1 MTRDVVF
8 LLHWIDGKAWYSM
21 DFDEMKVD
29 EETGAKE
36 QAQEDMEYE
45 NSGIDERILRAV
57 KEMGFENMT
66 PIQKQAIPILMEGRD
81 VIGQAQTGTGITAAF
96 GIPMLQRID
105 ENDRSLQGIIL
116 CPTRELA
123 IQAAEE
129 LRKFSKYMHGVK
141 MVPIYGGQDISRQIK
156 ALKGGV
162 QIIVGTPGRVM
173 DHMRRHTI
181 KLQNVKM
188 VILDEA
194 DEMLDMG
201 FREDMETILG
211 EIENE
216 HQTALF
222 SATMPQAILDITDK
236 YQKDAE
242 LIKVTKKELTIP
254 LIKQYYFVVKSVYKE
269 EVISRLLELHGF
281 KRSII
286 FCNTK
291 RMVDE
296 LAENLKNRGYQAEGL
311 HGDMTQKQRD
321 FVMNRF
327 KNGSLEILIATD
339 VAARGIDVDDLE
351 AVFNYDV
358 PQDIEYYVHRIG
370 RTGRAGKEGM
380 AFTFAYGRDLYR
392 IRDIERVCK
401 TKMTEMKVPKAKQVM
416 DVKVDKVIASAVEKA
431 EGADLENLKEK
442 IEEKI
447 TELGA
452 DPMDL
457 LAALVRMQ
465 VGDNI
470 QEIVVEE
477 PKKEGI
483 FGRRG
488 ERRRGAEGGQEG
500 RRSRRSGRGREEE
513 RGERRGSRSRGE
525 EKESRRSDR
534 KFEEEKG
541 SRRSD
546 RRSEEEKSSRRDS
559 RNYGEEKSRRHD
571 SRNYGEEKSRRHDSR
586 SYGEEKES
594 RRDSRS
600 YGEEKESRR
609 AGRKSE
615 DEKGRR
621 GGKGA
626 ESDKKGKDRKFED
639 AKSEGR
645 RKKKAIDVRRDGS
658 PLGVRRK

>member
-1 MTRDVVF
+1 
-8 LLHWIDGKAWYSM
+8 
-21 DFDEMKVD
+21 MKVM
-29 EETGAKE
+29 EETDAK
-36 QAQEDMEYE
+36 AQESEDMCYE
-45 NSGIDERILRAV
+45 NSGIDKRILRAV
-57 KEMGFENMT
+57 AEMGYENMT

-81 VIGQAQTGTGITAAF
+81 VIGQAQTGTGKTAAF

-105 ENDRSLQGIIL
+105 ENDKSLQGIIL

-123 IQAAEE
+123 IQAADE
-129 LRKFSKYMHGVK
+129 LRKFSKYMHNVK

-181 KLQNVKM
+181 KIQNVKM

-236 YQKDAE
+236 YQKDAK

-254 LIKQYYFVVKSVYKE
+254 LIKQYYFVVKNIYKE
-269 EVISRLLELHGF
+269 EVISRLLELHDF

-296 LAENLKNRGYQAEGL
+296 LAANLKNRGYQAEGL

-392 IRDIERVCK
+392 IRDIERICK
-401 TKMTEMKVPKAKQVM
+401 TKMTEMRVPNAKQVM
-416 DVKVDKVIASAVEKA
+416 DIKVDKVLAAAMEEA
-431 EGADLENLKEK
+431 AAENLESLKGK

-447 TELGA
+447 TDLEA
-452 DPMDL
+452 DPMDF
-457 LAALVRMQ
+457 LAAFVRMQ
-465 VGDNI
+465 VGDSI
-470 QEIVVEE
+470 QEIAVEE
-477 PKKEGI
+477 PKKAGI

-488 ERRRGAEGGQEG
+488 ERRKGAEGGQESRKNRSGKNREEERDGRHDSRREEEKGG
-500 RRSRRSGRGREEE
+500 RRSSRGHGEEKKSRRSDERFGEGRGERRDSRREEE
-513 RGERRGSRSRGE
+513 RGGRRSGRDYGE
-525 EKESRRSDR
+525 ERKSRRSDER
-534 KFEEEKG
+534 FGEGRG
-541 SRRSD
+541 SRRD
-546 RRSEEEKSSRRDS
+546 IRG
-559 RNYGEEKSRRHD
+559 YGEEK
-571 SRNYGEEKSRRHDSR
+571 
-586 SYGEEKES
+586 
-594 RRDSRS
+594 
-600 YGEEKESRR
+600 
-609 AGRKSE
+609 
-615 DEKGRR
+615 
-621 GGKGA
+621 
-626 ESDKKGKDRKFED
+626 
-639 AKSEGR
+639 GR
-645 RKKKAIDVRRDGS
+645 RKKKTGDVRRDGS
-658 PLGVRRK
+658 PLGVKRR